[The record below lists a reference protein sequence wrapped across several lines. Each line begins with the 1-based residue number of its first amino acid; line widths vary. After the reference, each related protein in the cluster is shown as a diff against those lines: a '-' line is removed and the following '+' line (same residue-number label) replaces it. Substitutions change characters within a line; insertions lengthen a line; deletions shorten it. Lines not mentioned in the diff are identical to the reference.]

1 MFQKKMPLLIKG
13 FHSKNPGMFLNIAK
27 IPFKFFVKWQLI
39 NISTASTVSIHQH
52 SPVGS
57 ASPICDC
64 KIDVLA
70 HGQARVAGGWKS
82 MLRAKMR
89 KVSLSPQWNITQMTI
104 I

>member
-1 MFQKKMPLLIKG
+1 MPLLIKG

-27 IPFKFFVKWQLI
+27 IPFKFFAKWQFI
-39 NISTASTVSIHQH
+39 NISAASTVSINQH

-57 ASPICDC
+57 ASHICDC

-70 HGQARVAGGWKS
+70 YGQAGVVGGWKCT
-82 MLRAKMR
+82 LRAKM
-89 KVSLSPQWNITQMTI
+89 KKASLSPQWNSTRMTI